1 MSLEELI
8 EKLKVENAEYDEDLI
23 DSETR
28 ILY

>member
-8 EKLKVENAEYDEDLI
+8 EKLKIENVEYDEDLI

-28 ILY
+28 VLY